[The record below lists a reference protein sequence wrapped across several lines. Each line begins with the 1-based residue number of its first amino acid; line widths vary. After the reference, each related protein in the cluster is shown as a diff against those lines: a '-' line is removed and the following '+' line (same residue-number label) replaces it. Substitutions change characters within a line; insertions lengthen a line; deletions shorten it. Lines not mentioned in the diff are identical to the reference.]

1 MDKSLR
7 RFTIWAVVA
16 AIVFVCAVWW
26 AGNDNGVER
35 VCNTLNAQT
44 LPYCSGNHTAHLL
57 WLLVAVG
64 CGLYL
69 GFYVIRVRKILLSS
83 QPKESCSPTNPSG
96 PADSQSAA
104 PCRDDRRAQS
114 GSCS

>member
-7 RFTIWAVVA
+7 RLTIGAVVA

-26 AGNDNGVER
+26 AGNDNGVEQ
-35 VCNTLNAQT
+35 VCNALSTQA
-44 LPYCSGNHTAHLL
+44 LPYCSANRTAHLL

-69 GFYVIRVRKILLSS
+69 GFYVVRVRKILLSS
-83 QPKESCSPTNPSG
+83 QSKESRSPTSPSG
-96 PADSQSAA
+96 PADS
-104 PCRDDRRAQS
+104 
-114 GSCS
+114 